1 MRMLDMRL
9 CDSSFNREPLQ
20 SAGMPEM
27 RIKDDKSLKQATR
40 RFTMPGRDKTGP
52 TGRGPMTG
60 RGAGLCD
67 DSADNTES
75 APDIPA
81 VGRGLGRQ
89 QRNRGRGQG
98 RRRRFGANGV
108 ARSRMGGRGNIDGV
122 PDA

>member
-1 MRMLDMRL
+1 
-9 CDSSFNREPLQ
+9 
-20 SAGMPEM
+20 
-27 RIKDDKSLKQATR
+27 
-40 RFTMPGRDKTGP
+40 MPGRDKTGP
-52 TGRGPMTG
+52 AGEGPMTG
-60 RGAGLCD
+60 RGAGLCA

-98 RRRRFGANGV
+98 RRRRFGANGL
-108 ARSRMGGRGNIDGV
+108 SGSIQTGPGTPDGS